1 MSFKHWPMIW
11 KVVSLL
17 LLLGGVSLTGAYYA
31 TSKLL
36 DVDQTYSDLLDHDA
50 SAITKLARAVRFIRT
65 YEAGVY
71 RNIVAT
77 TAEGNRAAV
86 DMQAEALKGGQE
98 QVAMA
103 IKLLPAD
110 ASAIEAVDRMVKE
123 ATNGSCREVIKIA
136 GESTTIEG
144 NAKAGKLME
153 TECRPALDKA
163 IEAFSAFNAKLS
175 ARIEKESAD
184 ATAASISTFR
194 WTLGVIVAAIVGVLG
209 LAVLAVRNGL
219 VAPLLSSMTVMG
231 ALGRGELQVAI
242 AGADRRDEVGAMAKS
257 LEVLRDQLQA
267 AEKARQEQAAREEN
281 ERRLLARRE
290 KLANEFVG
298 RMQGLASS
306 FSQSSGE
313 VADAAK
319 NLSATAEETSRQAQ
333 AVAAAA
339 EEAASNVQ
347 TVSAASEELAASV
360 REIGGQVGHSAQ
372 VADTAYGEAETSNAR
387 IGQLATA
394 AAAIGDVVNLIRDIA
409 GQTNLLALNAT
420 IEAARAG
427 EAGKGFAVV
436 AAEVKQLADQTSK
449 ATGDIGA
456 KVLEIQKAT
465 GESVTSMSEILRIVG
480 DIKEIST
487 AIASAV
493 EEQGAA
499 TVEIARNCQQAAS
512 GTNQVTE
519 NISGVGQAAEMTG
532 AASTQL
538 MTLSTGLSGQAVDL
552 KRVVE
557 DFVRDFAAAA

>member
-1 MSFKHWPMIW
+1 MMW
-11 KVVSLL
+11 KIVSML

-36 DVDQTYSDLLDHDA
+36 DVDTLYSELLDHDA
-50 SAITKLARAVRFIRT
+50 VAVTKLARAVRFIRT
-65 YEAGVY
+65 YEAAIY
-71 RNIVAT
+71 QNIVAT
-77 TAEGNRAAV
+77 TDEGNRAAV
-86 DMQAEALKGGQE
+86 AAQEAALKGGKE
-98 QVAMA
+98 QVTDAMR
-103 IKLLPAD
+103 LLPAD
-110 ASAIEAVDRMVKE
+110 APAIAAVDRIVMD
-123 ATNGSCREVIKIA
+123 AANGVCREVVRIA
-136 GESTTIEG
+136 NESTTIEG
-144 NAKAGKLME
+144 NARAGEVME
-153 TECRPALDKA
+153 KSCLPALDKA
-163 IEAFSAFNAKLS
+163 IAEFSASNARIS
-175 ARIEKESAD
+175 ARIDKESDA
-184 ATAASISTFR
+184 ATASSIATFR
-194 WTLGVIVAAIVGVLG
+194 WTLGTIVAAIIAIVGI
-209 LAVLAVRNGL
+209 AVVVVRQGL
-219 VAPLLSSMTVMG
+219 VAPLVASMNVMG

-242 AGADRRDEVGAMAKS
+242 SGVDRRDEVGAMAKS

-267 AEKARQEQAAREEN
+267 AERARQEQAAREEN

-290 KLANEFVG
+290 KLAGDFVG
-298 RMQGLASS
+298 RMQGLAAS
-306 FSQSSGE
+306 FTQSSGE

-360 REIGGQVGHSAQ
+360 REIGGQVGHSAS

-465 GESVTSMSEILRIVG
+465 GDSVASMSEILRVVG
-480 DIKEIST
+480 DIKQIST
-487 AIASAV
+487 AIAGAV

-499 TVEIARNCQQAAS
+499 TTEIARNCQQAS
-512 GTNQVTE
+512 TGTNQVTQ

-557 DFVRDFAAAA
+557 DFVRDFAAA